1 LDVFN
6 LKLEV
11 ILLMRPTRVGFVILN
26 MSDEVEDQ
34 FIKENIAIIYNI
46 II

>member
-11 ILLMRPTRVGFVILN
+11 IFLMKPTKVGFVILN
-26 MSDEVEDQ
+26 MSTKVEDQ
-34 FIKENIAIIYNI
+34 FIKENIAIIDNI

>member
-1 LDVFN
+1 M
-6 LKLEV
+6 K
-11 ILLMRPTRVGFVILN
+11 PTNVGFVILN
-26 MSDEVEDQ
+26 MIAEVEDQ